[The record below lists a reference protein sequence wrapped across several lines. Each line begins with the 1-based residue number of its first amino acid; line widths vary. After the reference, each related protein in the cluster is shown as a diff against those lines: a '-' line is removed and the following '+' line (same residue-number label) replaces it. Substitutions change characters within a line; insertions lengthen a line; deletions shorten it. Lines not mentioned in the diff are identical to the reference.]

1 MVFMSEPGPRNLLDY
16 TAPEQM
22 KKTVIQVCDPQIS
35 PRVLGDGIHNPAG
48 NAVYGNKPV
57 ILQVA
62 NPAKRGDPNSP
73 AIILK
78 KRQQPRLWKST
89 NAYLPHHS
97 HSARVA
103 RRDL

>member
-1 MVFMSEPGPRNLLDY
+1 MSQPGPRNLLDY
-16 TAPEQM
+16 AAPEQM
-22 KKTVIQVCDPQIS
+22 KKTVIQVGDPQIS
-35 PRVLGDGIHNPAG
+35 PRVPGDGIHNPPG
-48 NAVYGNKPV
+48 NAVYRNKSV

-89 NAYLPHHS
+89 NANLLHPS
-97 HSARVA
+97 HSAWLA